1 MKEHNYEV
9 QSLTILLLRILWQP
23 MSPGL
28 VGMLFN
34 LNGLGGVALK
44 ILLVDGHFE
53 ISTVLYFSKIV

>member
-1 MKEHNYEV
+1 MKERIYEV

-34 LNGLGGVALK
+34 LNGLGRGFTLDSTARWALRDFHSF
-44 ILLVDGHFE
+44 VF
-53 ISTVLYFSKIV
+53 